1 MNLNELISKIEQ
13 WAEDRN
19 IIKGSKPIN
28 QAMKL
33 FSEFGELADNV
44 GKGRDCRDDIG
55 DVFVVL
61 TIICKQ
67 IANGAME
74 AVCDKDFNNYIDYVD
89 SQNSKNQSCLK
100 KLVYFLNRDLHSF
113 VSSILYTYHSFE
125 DDLKLCINC
134 LEKICEINKYSL
146 EECVQIAYDDIKDRK
161 GLMHNGVFIKESDP
175 AYASVIKSIEENYR
189 A

>member
-1 MNLNELISKIEQ
+1 MRDLIAKIEQ

-19 IIKGSKPIN
+19 IIKGSKPID

-44 GKGRDCRDDIG
+44 GKGCDCRDDIG

-61 TIICKQ
+61 TIMCKQ
-67 IANGAME
+67 MG
-74 AVCDKDFNNYIDYVD
+74 
-89 SQNSKNQSCLK
+89 
-100 KLVYFLNRDLHSF
+100 H
-113 VSSILYTYHSFE
+113 
-125 DDLKLCINC
+125 CINDHIGSYGC
-134 LEKICEINKYSL
+134 SIHGSKYAVSNLALELSKIVDDCDSL
-146 EECVQIAYDDIKDRK
+146 EIDEVDNIAPIDMAVAHLDAIAIDNNTTLQECVQIAYNDIKDRK

-175 AYASVIKSIEENYR
+175 AYASVVAAIEENYS

>member
-1 MNLNELISKIEQ
+1 MQELIAKIEQ

-19 IIKGSKPIN
+19 IIKGSKPID

-67 IANGAME
+67 CGLSISDYLNQTLEHSGVKVDVAFLGNELSVIATELYEWDESSNIE
-74 AVCDKDFNNYIDYVD
+74 
-89 SQNSKNQSCLK
+89 
-100 KLVYFLNRDLHSF
+100 YFP
-113 VSSILYTYHSFE
+113 YHSLQFAISR
-125 DDLKLCINC
+125 LFSIAAQNNTTLQ
-134 LEKICEINKYSL
+134 
-146 EECVQIAYDDIKDRK
+146 ECVQIAYDDIKDRK
-161 GLMHNGVFIKESDP
+161 GIMHSGLFIKESDP
-175 AYASVIKSIEENYR
+175 AYQDILLELNKC
-189 A
+189 

>member
-1 MNLNELISKIEQ
+1 MMNELIAKIEQ

-19 IIKGSKPIN
+19 IIKGSKPID

-44 GKGRDCRDDIG
+44 GKDRDCRDDIG

-61 TIICKQ
+61 TIMAKQ
-67 IANGAME
+67 T
-74 AVCDKDFNNYIDYVD
+74 D
-89 SQNSKNQSCLK
+89 SQINILSLPSLENLSLK
-100 KLVYFLNRDLHSF
+100 QYVVELGFALNNFVFACDTAGEEDGNLDIAIMSLKRIAALHN
-113 VSSILYTYHSFE
+113 YT
-125 DDLKLCINC
+125 
-134 LEKICEINKYSL
+134 L
-146 EECVQIAYDDIKDRK
+146 EECAQIAYNDIKDRK

-175 AYASVIKSIEENYR
+175 AYASVVASIEENYN

>member
-1 MNLNELISKIEQ
+1 MVEIDMEQLIKQIEQ

-19 IIKGSKPIN
+19 IIKGSNPID

-67 IANGAME
+67 FGHCINEHIGSLYKTENLKKAVIDLGIELNSIANNDELEVDNEDNIAPIDM
-74 AVCDKDFNNYIDYVD
+74 AVAYLDMI
-89 SQNSKNQSCLK
+89 SKSVN
-100 KLVYFLNRDLHSF
+100 
-113 VSSILYTYHSFE
+113 TT
-125 DDLKLCINC
+125 
-134 LEKICEINKYSL
+134 L
-146 EECVQIAYDDIKDRK
+146 EECVQIAYNDIKDRK
-161 GLMHNGVFIKESDP
+161 GIMSNGVFVKESDP
-175 AYASVIKSIEENYR
+175 AYASIIKSIEENYSVK
-189 A
+189 

>member
-1 MNLNELISKIEQ
+1 MEDLIEKIEQ

-19 IIKGSKPIN
+19 IINGTKPID

-61 TIICKQ
+61 TIISKQ
-67 IANGAME
+67 NNTSLSKIDLDYESYTFGDVKSMILGLAGELSLFVENSVGYDSPNTIDDIACRLKRICN
-74 AVCDKDFNNYIDYVD
+74 KLNY
-89 SQNSKNQSCLK
+89 
-100 KLVYFLNRDLHSF
+100 
-113 VSSILYTYHSFE
+113 T
-125 DDLKLCINC
+125 
-134 LEKICEINKYSL
+134 L

-161 GLMHNGVFIKESDP
+161 GLMHNGVFIKESDTSYKE
-175 AYASVIKSIEENYR
+175 ALEKLGKV
-189 A
+189 